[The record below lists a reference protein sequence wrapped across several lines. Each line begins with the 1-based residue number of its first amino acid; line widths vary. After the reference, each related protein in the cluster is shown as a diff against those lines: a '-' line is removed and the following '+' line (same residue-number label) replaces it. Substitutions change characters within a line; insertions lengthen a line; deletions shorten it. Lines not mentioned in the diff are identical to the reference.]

1 MQKPLSPEKIQTI
14 CVWIDFSIIET
25 ISVLQTAS
33 MRCASEHSAGIAE
46 SSLLDPISIW
56 AVAIQ
61 DAASCVMSCQQ
72 PTPNPIR

>member
-1 MQKPLSPEKIQTI
+1 MKKLFLLLFIFTA
-14 CVWIDFSIIET
+14 FS
-25 ISVLQTAS
+25 VY
-33 MRCASEHSAGIAE
+33 AE